1 MITAVTNATIIIWQ
15 SAPISESSCFH
26 YDIGHK
32 LLIMLLVVSVFCLA
46 LLQNKPS
53 ANYVVAEIIG
63 IKVVM
68 IPLFMIE
75 DFVGQTL
82 VINCGQ
88 KQGCSMAPSRTS

>member
-1 MITAVTNATIIIWQ
+1 MI
-15 SAPISESSCFH
+15 E
-26 YDIGHK
+26 DITDLQ
-32 LLIMLLVVSVFCLA
+32 LLMQLVVSVFCLA

>member
-1 MITAVTNATIIIWQ
+1 MIIMHYALCIMHYAD
-15 SAPISESSCFH
+15 H
-26 YDIGHK
+26 YDRGHYRD
-32 LLIMLLVVSVFCLA
+32 LQLIMQLVVSVFCLA
-46 LLQNKPS
+46 SLQNKPS

-88 KQGCSMAPSRTS
+88 KQGCPMAPSRTS